1 MIAPVVD
8 SIAMVR
14 LTPGTVTAVFALGYD
29 VAGDGGGGDYYPD
42 RGDTSTPDDGGSC
55 LISSID
61 GTRFKLRSH
70 SFISS
75 KQMGVFPTKS
85 PAWNTQQMQNGLN
98 TAFGKFLFDCRTNS
112 DIIKINGPL
121 TVPIQK
127 EIASNTRWAGTL
139 QQTALDQP
147 IFVVPAGSSDV
158 SINDIHLSYDGT
170 PVSGADAIQLN
181 GCFAFAARNIWI
193 SSCWNGIFANL
204 GGNHELFGLRI
215 FGYEDCAVLLSA
227 CGDVNVTQFR
237 FHANDSIKGRLGGI
251 RLQGPVEG

>member
-1 MIAPVVD
+1 
-8 SIAMVR
+8 
-14 LTPGTVTAVFALGYD
+14 
-29 VAGDGGGGDYYPD
+29 
-42 RGDTSTPDDGGSC
+42 
-55 LISSID
+55 
-61 GTRFKLRSH
+61 
-70 SFISS
+70 
-75 KQMGVFPTKS
+75 MGVFPTKS

-215 FGYEDCAVLLSA
+215 FG
-227 CGDVNVTQFR
+227 
-237 FHANDSIKGRLGGI
+237 
-251 RLQGPVEG
+251 